1 MDPREFEKLVELYYA
16 DLYRFAHSLA
26 RNPDDASDLVQQ
38 TFATYARKGDDLRD
52 STKAKSWLFTT
63 LYREFLKQTARG
75 RRVVSIDETTLENTA
90 PAPAT
95 NDAPRAAE
103 QQELL
108 EALAALE
115 DSQRAIL
122 SLFYLDQLSYK
133 EIAAALELPIG
144 TVMSRLSRA
153 KDALRARLHAGKKS
167 TE

>member
-38 TFATYARKGDDLRD
+38 TFATWARKGDDLRD
-52 STKAKSWLFTT
+52 GTKAKSWLFTT

-90 PAPAT
+90 PADPC

-108 EALAALE
+108 DALAELD

-133 EIAAALELPIG
+133 EIAATLELPIG

-153 KDALRARLHAGKKS
+153 KDALRARLHTGKKS